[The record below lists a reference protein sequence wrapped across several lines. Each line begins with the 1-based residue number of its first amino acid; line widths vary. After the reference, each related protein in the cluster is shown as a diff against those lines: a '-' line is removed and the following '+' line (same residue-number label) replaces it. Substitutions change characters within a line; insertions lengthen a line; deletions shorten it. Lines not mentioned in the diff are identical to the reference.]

1 MTQKK
6 TDNRRIVSG
15 RNIYIDDKGQAV
27 LYDKKTK
34 IGYVIKESDAES
46 YRLYQNRIAISIAV
60 FMLLTSFLNDW
71 KLPLIAGV
79 ILAALLEV
87 RYRRWLPTLT
97 KRTKFRPE
105 KNKTFLQGV
114 IESNDS
120 GRCIL
125 LGFLYIIFG
134 ILLVAN
140 GFVSDQPL
148 FAIICEFGVLAYCL
162 YMGITYFYAVSKMK
176 H

>member
-1 MTQKK
+1 MS
-6 TDNRRIVSG
+6 RGLMGHYS
-15 RNIYIDDKGQAV
+15 
-27 LYDKKTK
+27 
-34 IGYVIKESDAES
+34 
-46 YRLYQNRIAISIAV
+46 
-60 FMLLTSFLNDW
+60 
-71 KLPLIAGV
+71 
-79 ILAALLEV
+79 
-87 RYRRWLPTLT
+87 
-97 KRTKFRPE
+97 
-105 KNKTFLQGV
+105 
-114 IESNDS
+114 DS

-140 GFVSDQPL
+140 GFVSNQPL

>member
-34 IGYVIKESDAES
+34 IGDVIKESDAES

-79 ILAALLEV
+79 ILA
-87 RYRRWLPTLT
+87 
-97 KRTKFRPE
+97 
-105 KNKTFLQGV
+105 G
-114 IESNDS
+114 
-120 GRCIL
+120 IL
-125 LGFLYIIFG
+125 AVASLFGFLFLEG
-134 ILLVAN
+134 GFALNMAFVAV
-140 GFVSDQPL
+140 FSFSFSQVK
-148 FAIICEFGVLAYCL
+148 A
-162 YMGITYFYAVSKMK
+162 
-176 H
+176 